1 MSVIQVVL
9 GRLRAADTRRPTAG
23 RLRRGAV
30 VLGVV
35 GLTAGAAVAS
45 AGSALA
51 ANGSQPGNLTLSP
64 GSGAVTLQPTWSTST
79 ACPAGNQGSAVVEEF
94 NTDGSAATR
103 VSQVVNSP
111 TAPITNATLLGS
123 VGALLGSSNVG
134 NGGTVEWAVGCY
146 SQIAGTGTVVYVQS
160 TFVTLDSAGAN
171 FSTGATGPVVT
182 ATATT
187 LTASPNPVA
196 VGATATLTASVTAG
210 PAFPAGTVQFEAGG
224 SNIGTPV
231 AVNTGGVSAPAST
244 TTTFAAAGSQ
254 ALTAVFVPA
263 VPATFAGSSGSFSL
277 AVGSLLA
284 GGTNPVPV
292 TVAVPATGS
301 LSVTVATGSV
311 TLTPA
316 SPATTPDETAAGSL
330 NQVTVADSRNTF
342 PGWSVSG
349 QESVFTGP
357 GTSTIPAASLGWT
370 PSFFSPAVGGA
381 VIGGVVAPA
390 GANTGSSGPGLG
402 TAATLASAAAGCGFG
417 TNVLTAALLLDIPS
431 PTPPGSYAGTLTIT
445 YIESQPTGTAGCVP
459 VGVTF

>member
-1 MSVIQVVL
+1 MNMKL
-9 GRLRAADTRRPTAG
+9 KWGTAG

-35 GLTAGAAVAS
+35 GLAAGAAVGS

-51 ANGSQPGNLTLSP
+51 GVGTGPGQLTLNP
-64 GSGAVTLQPTWSTST
+64 ASGATTLTPTWSTST
-79 ACPAGNQGSAVVEEF
+79 GCPSGFQGSAEMADFTATGTLISRISPVVSS
-94 NTDGSAATR
+94 GL
-103 VSQVVNSP
+103 
-111 TAPITNATLLGS
+111 TAGFSGTLDFSMQTLASTGGFAS
-123 VGALLGSSNVG
+123 
-134 NGGTVEWAVGCY
+134 GGTVEFSVGCWTG
-146 SQIAGTGTVVYVQS
+146 SGGTGTVQYTQS
-160 TFVTLDSAGAN
+160 TFVTIP
-171 FSTGATGPVVT
+171 TGGGTFTTSGTGPVIA

-196 VGATATLTASVTAG
+196 VGATATLTANVTAG
-210 PAFPAGTVQFEAGG
+210 SAFPAGTVQFEAGG
-224 SNIGTPV
+224 TNIGTPV
-231 AVNTGGVSAPAST
+231 AVNTGSVSVPAST

-263 VPATFAGSSGSFSL
+263 VPASFAGSTGSFSL

-292 TVAVPATGS
+292 TVAVPSTGS

-316 SPATTPDETAAGSL
+316 SPATTPDETAAGTL

-357 GTSTIPAASLGWT
+357 GTNTIPAASLGWT
-370 PSFFSPAVGGA
+370 PAFVGSAAGAA
-381 VIGGVVAPA
+381 VIGTPVAPA
-390 GANTGSSGPGLG
+390 GANTGSTGPGLG
-402 TAATLASAAAGCGFG
+402 TAATLASATPGNGFG

-431 PTPPGSYAGTLTIT
+431 ATPPGSYAGNLTVT
-445 YIESQPTGTAGCVP
+445 YVTAGP
-459 VGVTF
+459 